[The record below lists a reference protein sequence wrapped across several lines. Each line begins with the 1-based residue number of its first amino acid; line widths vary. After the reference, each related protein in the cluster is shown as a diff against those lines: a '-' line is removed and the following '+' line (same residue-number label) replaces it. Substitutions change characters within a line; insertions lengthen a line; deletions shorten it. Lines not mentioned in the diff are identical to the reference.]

1 MVRVL
6 NDFDRNNM
14 SNEIKTKLLQE
25 SAVDYGVEKVNGV
38 PF

>member
-1 MVRVL
+1 MVREL

-14 SNEIKTKLLQE
+14 SNEIKNKLLQE
-25 SAVDYGVEKVNGV
+25 SAVDYGVGKGNGV

>member
-1 MVRVL
+1 MVREL

-14 SNEIKTKLLQE
+14 SNEIKNKLLQE
-25 SAVDYGVEKVNGV
+25 SVVDDGDGKGSGV